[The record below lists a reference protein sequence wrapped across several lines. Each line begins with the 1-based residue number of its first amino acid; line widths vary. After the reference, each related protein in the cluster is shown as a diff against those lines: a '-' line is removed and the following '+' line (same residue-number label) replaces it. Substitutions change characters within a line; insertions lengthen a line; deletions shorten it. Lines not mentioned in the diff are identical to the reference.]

1 MTRRWI
7 DLTSTLKPTGE
18 LKPIERAGPVV
29 PVSSH
34 GETRYYLQDGAYLP
48 FWLVW
53 ARRRKH
59 IALALLALAVVGY
72 GLARLIGGAK

>member
-1 MTRRWI
+1 MSKKTI
-7 DLTSTLKPTGE
+7 DLTTDFDTVGPVVS
-18 LKPIERAGPVV
+18 IEQPGPVV